1 MPGSPGRART
11 SQRTVPSGDRTAM
24 LALDL
29 RSVQGNSAR
38 NNTIGL
44 ETAKKEGHPT
54 QSGLE

>member
-1 MPGSPGRART
+1 MPGSPERART
-11 SQRTVPSGDRTAM
+11 GQRTVPSGDRTAM

-38 NNTIGL
+38 NNAIGL

-54 QSGLE
+54 